1 MARSKEFDEHDVL
14 LKAMR
19 LFWEQGYE
27 KTSLQDL
34 VTHMGIHRRS
44 LYDTFGDKHS
54 LFVKAMEQYD
64 KQTSAAIKAE
74 VTRGRTSQEA
84 IRFFFDYL
92 IEVNDGRPLGCLY
105 VNSATELALRDPEVG
120 ELTNEGFKNEERFL
134 ADLIRKGQQSGEI
147 PLGKDADQL
156 AASLQATMIGIRVL
170 ARTSTDRKKLHRL
183 ADASVAMLDAP

>member
-54 LFVKAMEQYD
+54 LFVKAMEQY
-64 KQTSAAIKAE
+64 KKTVATVKAE
-74 VTRGRTSQEA
+74 ARRGRTAQEA
-84 IRFFFDYL
+84 IRYIIDYL
-92 IEVNDGRPLGCLY
+92 IEANDERPLGCLI

-120 ELTNEGFKNEERFL
+120 EITNQSFNVEEQYLT
-134 ADLIRKGQQSGEI
+134 DIIRTGQQTGEI
-147 PLGKDADQL
+147 PADKDASLL
-156 AASLQATMIGIRVL
+156 AASLQATIIGLRVL
-170 ARTSTDRKKLHRL
+170 TRASTDKKKLHRI
-183 ADASVAMLDAP
+183 ADAAIAMLDAP